1 MAGDEAAA
9 VGAWRHV
16 RRPWLR
22 ALNIAV
28 TLVLAVFWWNLYR
41 PQLIGGPAAYAM
53 VAGTSMESTLVDGDF
68 VITRGH
74 DSYHVGEVI
83 AYRVPDG
90 FERAGLRVIHRII
103 GGSAETGYITRGDNR
118 AAADP
123 WHPTSRD
130 VIGSVALRI
139 PYAGSVVGVLREPP
153 VFAWFV
159 GSIVL
164 TSLWALD
171 RRRRSEAIP
180 A

>member
-1 MAGDEAAA
+1 MAGD
-9 VGAWRHV
+9 GATARGGWRHV

-22 ALNIAV
+22 ALNIAF
-28 TLVLAVFWWNLYR
+28 TLVLTVFWWNLYR
-41 PQLIGGPAAYAM
+41 PQLIGGPAAYAI
-53 VAGTSMESTLVDGDF
+53 VSGKSMESTLVDGDLL
-68 VITRGH
+68 ITREH
-74 DSYHVGEVI
+74 HSYHVGEVI

-90 FERAGLRVIHRII
+90 VPHAGVRVVHRII

-118 AAADP
+118 TTADP
-123 WHPTSRD
+123 WRPAPRD

-139 PYAGSVVGVLREPP
+139 PYAGSLVGVLREPP

-171 RRRRSEAIP
+171 RRRHTEAVP